1 MHAEI
6 LSWSRSQ
13 GLFAGLA
20 LEGAT
25 LRQDLDDNRALY
37 GKRLENRLIVT
48 GGVRPPHSAEKLM
61 GLLNGYSRGEHK
73 EVPTGTE
80 E

>member
-1 MHAEI
+1 MGQGRRKKVEMRVN
-6 LSWSRSQ
+6 LS
-13 GLFAGLA
+13 ATLA
-20 LEGAT
+20 LAP
-25 LRQDLDDNRALY
+25 LVAKDNEPA
-37 GKRLENRLIVT
+37 KRVIVT

-61 GLLNGYSRGEHK
+61 GLLNGYSRREHK